1 MADED
6 KLDLGR
12 FNDRFSLMRRTLAAA
27 PAGDERFTVFC
38 SLSNEVA
45 SWTTQGVDRGMVID
59 AMYDLGSTY
68 GVGTTEEIQTVI
80 GDAIQAADEIERVP
94 DEATIERINGY
105 HPNAPKSET
114 RGSSKPKEKEEP
126 LPPILSKREFLDSYG
141 RPPDYLVDDILQKG
155 FLYSLTGLTGHFKT
169 GIALLM
175 AQLVASNDNNAT
187 LGRHRVHK
195 GRVVYFS
202 GENPNDVSWRVMG
215 ADYVRR
221 QDGEDPGED
230 NISFI
235 AGGFDVERM
244 LDVLAANAKRHGAIA
259 LIIVDTSAV
268 YFKGKDENDNVSAG
282 NHARMLR
289 KLTLLPGRPCVLV
302 LSHPAKSVND
312 WTQLQPRGGGAFV
325 NEVDGNLT
333 CWKTTEKIAELNFL
347 KLRGPTF
354 QPIQFEMI
362 DCSDP
367 MMQDTQGRP
376 MKTVRAQ
383 VITAEREEAVQI
395 RVTEET
401 QQLIVAMAKRP
412 VDLPPPE
419 KGSIRKWAMDCNWLN
434 EVGEPLHGRVSR
446 LLAEMIKEDKRNRLV
461 ERNKYKQFVL
471 TKMGLEEAQKLDKAM
486 QFAKEQEEA
495 RAGQNVLDL
504 KPPKRNSKIEPEGN
518 GGLDG

>member
-1 MADED
+1 MADNE

-12 FNDRFSLMRRTLAAA
+12 FEPQFLELQRNISAAA
-27 PAGDERFTVFC
+27 EKDRWQVFTEA
-38 SLSNEVA
+38 SYRIA
-45 SWTTQGVDRGMVID
+45 SWMTQGLDRGM
-59 AMYDLGSTY
+59 AS
-68 GVGTTEEIQTVI
+68 
-80 GDAIQAADEIERVP
+80 DAIYEIAARYSVGRMDDVQMIMADAFTAADEIERVP
-94 DEATIERINGY
+94 DEETVERINGY
-105 HPNAPKSET
+105 HPNAPKLEA
-114 RGSSKPKEKEEP
+114 RKPKEKTEP
-126 LPPILSKREFLDSYG
+126 LPPILNKRAFLDAYG

-169 GIALLM
+169 AIALLI
-175 AQLVASNDNNAT
+175 AQLVASDDGNAT

-195 GRVVYFS
+195 GRVLYFS

-221 QDGEDPGED
+221 QDGEDPSTD

-235 AGGFDVERM
+235 AGGFDVDRM
-244 LDVLAANAKRHGAIA
+244 LDVIAGDAKKNGAIA
-259 LIIVDTSAV
+259 LIVVDTSAV
-268 YFKGKDENDNVSAG
+268 FFKGRDENDNVSAG

-289 KLTLLPGRPCVLV
+289 KLTLLPGRPCVFV
-302 LSHPAKSVND
+302 LSHPAKSVSD

-333 CWKTTEKIAELNFL
+333 CWKTTDRIAELNFL

-354 QPIQFEMI
+354 QPIQFEIM

-367 MMQDTQGRP
+367 NMKDTQDRP

-383 VITAEREEAVQI
+383 VIGAEREEAVAI

-419 KGSIRKWAMDCNWLN
+419 KGSIRKWAIDCGWLN

-446 LLAEMIKEDKRNRLV
+446 LLAEMVKEEKRNRLV

-471 TKMGLEEAQKLDKAM
+471 TKQGLDEAQKLDKAM
-486 QFAKEQEEA
+486 QVAAAQEAE
-495 RAGQNVLDL
+495 RAGQKVLDFKKL
-504 KPPKRNSKIEPEGN
+504 PPVGRKNNMPDEGGD